1 MHSIEE
7 IKAEFLRLDKLLGID
22 TSDVKIE
29 FSKRAVH
36 RHGCCNFTRGAD
48 GKPKPTKVTIAE
60 FLRNEEDGDFW
71 DTVRH
76 EYAHA
81 AAAIL
86 TGKTCGHNAIWKRVC
101 KKVGC
106 SGKVRAENTAAS
118 RQRAHDAAKYIVTCV
133 GCGEESLY
141 MRKTELIKRL
151 EKGGPSGVICTICG
165 GKKFKLT
172 HRT

>member
-7 IKAEFLRLDKLLGID
+7 IRAEFLRLDKLLGID
-22 TSDVKIE
+22 TSDVEIA
-29 FSKRAVH
+29 FSKSAVH
-36 RHGCCNFTRGAD
+36 RHGSCKFVRGID
-48 GKPKPTKVTIAE
+48 GKPKPSKVTIAE

-86 TGKTCGHNAIWKRVC
+86 TGNSCGHNVIWKRIC

-106 SGKVRAENTAAS
+106 SGKVRAENTTAS
-118 RQRAHDAAKYIVTCV
+118 RQRAHDAAKYVITCL
-133 GCGEESLY
+133 GCGQQSFY

-151 EKGGPSGVICTICG
+151 EKGGPSGVICTICK
-165 GKKFKLT
+165 GKKFSLT
-172 HRT
+172 YRT